1 MKVKICGIKTVEE
14 AQLVAAEK
22 PDFIGMVLAPSKRQ
36 INLEMAKTI
45 TESLQGTGIKTVG
58 VVVNPTKEEVD
69 AALNEA
75 GLDFIQFHGDED
87 KNFVEQYQGRAIK
100 AFPSNSE
107 LSYKERFNFDA
118 EYILIDSPREKYY
131 GGSGITFNWSELPL
145 ADIDKSKLALAG
157 GLNPENVA
165 EAVNIAGPALIDVSS
180 GVETDGHKDPEKI
193 AAFIKIIRGGQN
205 DRNL

>member
-58 VVVNPTKEEVD
+58 VVVNPTKEEAD

-87 KNFVEQYQGRAIK
+87 KNFVEQYHGRAIK

>member
-14 AQLVAAEK
+14 AQLVAADK

-36 INLEMAKTI
+36 IDLKTVTAI
-45 TESLQGTGIKTVG
+45 TESLKGTGIKTVG
-58 VVVNPTKEEVD
+58 VVVNPTKEEAD
-69 AALNEA
+69 TALHEV

-107 LSYKERFNFDA
+107 LTYKERFNFDT

-131 GGSGITFNWSELPL
+131 GGSGITFNWSELSL

-180 GVETDGHKDPEKI
+180 GVETDGHKDSEKI
-193 AAFIKIIRGGQN
+193 ATFIKTIRGGQN

>member
-58 VVVNPTKEEVD
+58 VVVNPTKEEAD

-165 EAVNIAGPALIDVSS
+165 EAVNIAGPVLIDVSS

-193 AAFIKIIRGGQN
+193 AAFIKIIRGGKN

>member
-58 VVVNPTKEEVD
+58 VVVNPTKEEAD

>member
-58 VVVNPTKEEVD
+58 VVVNPTKEEAD

-87 KNFVEQYQGRAIK
+87 KNFVEQYHGRAIK

-131 GGSGITFNWSELPL
+131 GGSGITFNWSELSL

-180 GVETDGHKDPEKI
+180 GVETDGHKDSEKI

>member
-58 VVVNPTKEEVD
+58 VVVNPTKEEAD

-75 GLDFIQFHGDED
+75 GLDFIQFHGGED

-165 EAVNIAGPALIDVSS
+165 EAVNIAGPVLIDVSS

-193 AAFIKIIRGGQN
+193 AAFIKIIRGGKN

>member
-58 VVVNPTKEEVD
+58 VVVNPTKEEAD

-165 EAVNIAGPALIDVSS
+165 EAVNIAGPVLIDVSS